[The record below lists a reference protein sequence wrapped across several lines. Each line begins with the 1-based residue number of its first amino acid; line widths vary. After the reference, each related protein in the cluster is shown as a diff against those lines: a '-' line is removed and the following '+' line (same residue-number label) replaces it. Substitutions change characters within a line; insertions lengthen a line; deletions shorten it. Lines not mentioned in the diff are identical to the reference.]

1 MSSLAGRCTVCNV
14 DQVRT
19 PGQRAGLTRA
29 RILDA
34 AAELLARDG
43 ARALT
48 MRAVAAR
55 LGVAPNA
62 IYSHVAG
69 KAELVDGVLDGVLAA
84 VDAPA
89 PAEGVDPVGAVHRLM
104 SSTYTVLLR
113 HPDLLPVYLARHGT
127 DGENARRL
135 GDTVRAH
142 LAAAGVT
149 GDAGAEGLR
158 VLIVYTI
165 GFAAFAADGPLP
177 AAELRHNFDRG
188 LGWLLAGIV
197 QDGAPGRSGR
207 TVSVL
212 GVDGRIL
219 PT

>member
-1 MSSLAGRCTVCNV
+1 VE
-14 DQVRT
+14 QPRT

-29 RILDA
+29 RVLDA
-34 AAELLARDG
+34 AAELLSRRG

-48 MRAVAAR
+48 MRAVAEH

-69 KAELVDGVLDGVLAA
+69 KAELVDGVLDGVLAHVA
-84 VDAPA
+84 TPA
-89 PAEGVDPVGAVHRLM
+89 PGVDPISGVRQVM
-104 SSTYTVLLR
+104 SSTYEVLLR
-113 HPDLLPVYLARHGT
+113 HPGLLPVYLARHGA
-127 DGENARRL
+127 DGEHARHL
-135 GDTVRAH
+135 GEVVLAH
-142 LAAAGVT
+142 LAAGGVT
-149 GDAGAEGLR
+149 GEAGREALR
-158 VLIVYTI
+158 VLIVYAI

-197 QDGAPGRSGR
+197 QDGAPGRSGS

-212 GVDGRIL
+212 GVDGRIR